1 MYGTFHHME
10 RESAVRQLWFSFLES
25 VKTRLPARREAR
37 ATPVV
42 KQHVVQ
48 IPPVVDADVTA
59 QEQEHEQDSGNGAMS
74 PLRSGRDAVL
84 EKQARDWLDRLGL
97 HEGAMKLRVE
107 WNRKLRSTAGY
118 AKWPMWKVELNPRL
132 AEFPGQVDR
141 TLRHELA
148 HLIAYARA
156 GRKRIEPHG
165 KEWRKACAD
174 LGIPDESARHTLP
187 LPRSQVTR
195 NFTYQ
200 CPSCLV
206 KVERVRKFQR
216 HTACLACCRKHNQ
229 GRYDVRFQFTL
240 IGKKD

>member
-1 MYGTFHHME
+1 ME
-10 RESAVRQLWFSFLES
+10 RESPSAVRQLWFSFLES

-37 ATPVV
+37 TLPIL
-42 KQHVVQ
+42 KQHLQ
-48 IPPVVDADVTA
+48 EPPVVDGSATDAAADHGNENDISTA
-59 QEQEHEQDSGNGAMS
+59 LE
-74 PLRSGRDAVL
+74 LRGRDAVL

-97 HEGAMKLRVE
+97 HEGAMKLKVE

-118 AKWPMWKVELNPRL
+118 AKWPMWKVELNPLL
-132 AEFPGQVDR
+132 ADFPGQVDR
-141 TLRHELA
+141 TLKHELA

-156 GRKRIEPHG
+156 GRKRIDPHG

-187 LPRSQVTR
+187 LPRSKQTR
-195 NFTYQ
+195 NYTYQ
-200 CPSCLV
+200 CPSCTV

-216 HTACLACCRKHNQ
+216 HTACLACCRKHNH
-229 GRYDVRFQFTL
+229 GRYDARFQFML

>member
-1 MYGTFHHME
+1 ME
-10 RESAVRQLWFSFLES
+10 RESAVRQLWFNFLET

-37 ATPVV
+37 TLPILR
-42 KQHVVQ
+42 QHVQ
-48 IPPVVDADVTA
+48 EPPAVDVTHGMDAEVVDGEGGQDL
-59 QEQEHEQDSGNGAMS
+59 EQDASTS
-74 PLRSGRDAVL
+74 PERRGRDAVL

-118 AKWPMWKVELNPRL
+118 AKWPMWKVELNPLL
-132 AEFPGQVDR
+132 ADFPGQVDR
-141 TLRHELA
+141 TLKHELA

-156 GRKRIEPHG
+156 GRKRIDPHG

-187 LPRSQVTR
+187 LPRSKQTR
-195 NFTYQ
+195 NYTYQ
-200 CPSCLV
+200 CPSCAV

-216 HTACLACCRKHNQ
+216 HTACLACCRQHNH
-229 GRYDVRFQFTL
+229 GRYDARFQFTL

>member
-1 MYGTFHHME
+1 
-10 RESAVRQLWFSFLES
+10 

-37 ATPVV
+37 TLPILR
-42 KQHVVQ
+42 QHVQ
-48 IPPVVDADVTA
+48 EPPVVDGNADA
-59 QEQEHEQDSGNGAMS
+59 EQEEQQEQGMETSTS
-74 PLRSGRDAVL
+74 PERNGRDAVL

-97 HEGAMKLRVE
+97 HEGAMKLKVE

-118 AKWPMWKVELNPRL
+118 AKWPMWKVELNPLL
-132 AEFPGQVDR
+132 ADFPGQVDR
-141 TLRHELA
+141 TLKHELA

-156 GRKRIEPHG
+156 GRKRIDPHG

-187 LPRSQVTR
+187 LPRSKQTR
-195 NFTYQ
+195 NYTYQ
-200 CPSCLV
+200 CPSCQV

-216 HTACLACCRKHNQ
+216 HTACLACCRTHNH

>member
-1 MYGTFHHME
+1 ME
-10 RESAVRQLWFSFLES
+10 RESPSAVRQLWFSFLES
-25 VKTRLPARREAR
+25 MKTRLPARREAR
-37 ATPVV
+37 TLPIL
-42 KQHVVQ
+42 KQHLQ
-48 IPPVVDADVTA
+48 EPPVVDGTA
-59 QEQEHEQDSGNGAMS
+59 AESEQEQEHEQGNEIS
-74 PLRSGRDAVL
+74 TSLERRGRDAVL

-97 HEGAMKLRVE
+97 HEGAMKLKVE

-118 AKWPMWKVELNPRL
+118 AKWPMWKVELNPLL
-132 AEFPGQVDR
+132 ADFPGQVDR
-141 TLRHELA
+141 TLKHELA

-156 GRKRIEPHG
+156 GRKRIDPHG

-187 LPRSQVTR
+187 LPRSKQTR

-200 CPSCLV
+200 CPSCAV

-216 HTACLACCRKHNQ
+216 HTACLACCKMHNH
-229 GRYDVRFQFTL
+229 GRYDVRFQFLL

>member
-1 MYGTFHHME
+1 ME
-10 RESAVRQLWFSFLES
+10 RESPSPVRQLWFSFLES

-37 ATPVV
+37 TLPIL
-42 KQHVVQ
+42 KQHLQ
-48 IPPVVDADVTA
+48 EPPVVDADVSGNA
-59 QEQEHEQDSGNGAMS
+59 EAEEEHEQEAGISMS
-74 PLRSGRDAVL
+74 PERRGRDAVL

-118 AKWPMWKVELNPRL
+118 AKWPMWKVELNPLL

-141 TLRHELA
+141 TLKHELA

-156 GRKRIEPHG
+156 GRKRIDPHG

-187 LPRSQVTR
+187 LPRSKQAR

-200 CPSCLV
+200 CPSCQV

-216 HTACLACCRKHNQ
+216 HTACLACCRQHNH
-229 GRYDVRFQFTL
+229 GRYDARFQFTL

>member
-1 MYGTFHHME
+1 ME
-10 RESAVRQLWFSFLES
+10 RESAVRQLWFSFLET

-37 ATPVV
+37 TLPILR
-42 KQHVVQ
+42 QHVQ
-48 IPPVVDADVTA
+48 EPPVADVSEADAA
-59 QEQEHEQDSGNGAMS
+59 QEPEPETDMQDARAEKS
-74 PLRSGRDAVL
+74 PERRGRDAVL

-118 AKWPMWKVELNPRL
+118 AKWPMWKVELNPL
-132 AEFPGQVDR
+132 LEDFPGQVDR
-141 TLRHELA
+141 TLKHELA

-156 GRKRIEPHG
+156 GRKRIDPHG

-187 LPRSQVTR
+187 LPRSRQTR
-195 NFTYQ
+195 NYTYQ
-200 CPSCLV
+200 CPSCAV

-229 GRYDVRFQFTL
+229 GRYDARFQFTL
-240 IGKKD
+240 IGKKE

>member
-1 MYGTFHHME
+1 M
-10 RESAVRQLWFSFLES
+10 
-25 VKTRLPARREAR
+25 KTRLPARREAR
-37 ATPVV
+37 TLPIL
-42 KQHVVQ
+42 KQHLQ
-48 IPPVVDADVTA
+48 EPPVVDGTA
-59 QEQEHEQDSGNGAMS
+59 AESEQEQEHEQGNEIS
-74 PLRSGRDAVL
+74 TSLERRGRDAVL

-97 HEGAMKLRVE
+97 HEGAMKLKVE

-118 AKWPMWKVELNPRL
+118 AKWPMWKVELNPLL
-132 AEFPGQVDR
+132 ADFPGQVDR
-141 TLRHELA
+141 TLKHELA

-156 GRKRIEPHG
+156 GRKRIDPHG

-187 LPRSQVTR
+187 LPRSKQTR

-200 CPSCLV
+200 CPSCAV

-216 HTACLACCRKHNQ
+216 HTACLACCKMHNH
-229 GRYDVRFQFTL
+229 GRYDVRFQFLL

>member
-1 MYGTFHHME
+1 ME
-10 RESAVRQLWFSFLES
+10 RESAVRQLWFSFVES
-25 VKTRLPARREAR
+25 IKTRLPARREAK
-37 ATPVV
+37 TLPVLR
-42 KQHVVQ
+42 QHLQ
-48 IPPVVDADVTA
+48 EPPVVDVTDAA
-59 QEQEHEQDSGNGAMS
+59 QEQDGEHGQVQGKDIETS
-74 PLRSGRDAVL
+74 PERIGRDAVL

-132 AEFPGQVDR
+132 AEFSGQVDR
-141 TLRHELA
+141 TLKHELA

-156 GRKRIEPHG
+156 GRRRIEPHG

-187 LPRSQVTR
+187 LPRTRQSR

-200 CPSCLV
+200 CPSCTV

-216 HTACLACCRKHNQ
+216 HTACLACCRKHNH

-240 IGKKD
+240 IGNGTKD